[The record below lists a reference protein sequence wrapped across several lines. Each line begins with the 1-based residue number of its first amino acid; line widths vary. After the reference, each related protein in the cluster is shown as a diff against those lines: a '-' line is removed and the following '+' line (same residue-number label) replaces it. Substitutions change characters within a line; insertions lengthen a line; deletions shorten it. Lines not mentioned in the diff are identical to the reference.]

1 MLGKNL
7 KTIIEENNNPGY
19 LDKLLQNNK
28 EEEVDFNILVKLI
41 NNSKNIDSEFVEIVN
56 NNFWDLV

>member
-28 EEEVDFNILVKLI
+28 EEEVDFNILEKLI

>member
-28 EEEVDFNILVKLI
+28 EEEVDFNILEKLI

-56 NNFWDLV
+56 NNFWT

>member
-7 KTIIEENNNPGY
+7 KTIIEENNNPGC

-28 EEEVDFNILVKLI
+28 EEEVDFNILEKLI